1 MPLHGYVRY
10 VTKKSLCT
18 SLECL
23 GVDGLAQNLGSTFA
37 RETRCEYEDLKRC
50 ADSVADRHDMALSVG
65 SYVTLSGLKG
75 RADLNERTG
84 RILGAAKDGRLPIR
98 VMDECN
104 QVLCEVRVRMD
115 CGRFM

>member
-1 MPLHGYVRY
+1 
-10 VTKKSLCT
+10 
-18 SLECL
+18 
-23 GVDGLAQNLGSTFA
+23 
-37 RETRCEYEDLKRC
+37 
-50 ADSVADRHDMALSVG
+50 MALSVG

-104 QVLCEVRVRMD
+104 QVLKLFMLRVVGIRL
-115 CGRFM
+115 CRIS